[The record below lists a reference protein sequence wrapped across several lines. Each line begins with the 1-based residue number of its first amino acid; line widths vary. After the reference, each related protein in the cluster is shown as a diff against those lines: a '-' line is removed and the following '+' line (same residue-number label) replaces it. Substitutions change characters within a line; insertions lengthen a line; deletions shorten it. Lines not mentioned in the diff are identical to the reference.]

1 MPPRVMRLALPFLG
15 VIAVLGVIAA
25 FAWRSPQREPDRR
38 PGVAACPGAYPQGPR
53 PKATR
58 DGDLVARGASVALLC
73 RYPFPNNALGG
84 STPLAAEDVPRLVE
98 RLNGLAD
105 ARAVCMARFLLD
117 KHKARVSEVP
127 ANGERVQL
135 VEIGTHCKGALF
147 LDGSWINTP
156 ELESRIDE
164 ISRSFDGFYFGR
176 FDIRTPSVDDFKAG
190 RNFKIVELNGVTSE
204 ATHIYDP
211 RNSLIDA
218 YRVLFE
224 QWRIAFEIGAKNREH
239 GVKPSSLRELL
250 KGLTDYSKRPNPR
263 SV

>member
-105 ARAVCMARFLLD
+105 ARAVESSACLL
-117 KHKARVSEVP
+117 
-127 ANGERVQL
+127 
-135 VEIGTHCKGALF
+135 
-147 LDGSWINTP
+147 
-156 ELESRIDE
+156 
-164 ISRSFDGFYFGR
+164 
-176 FDIRTPSVDDFKAG
+176 AG
-190 RNFKIVELNGVTSE
+190 REEYQVALGYPDGTKTLVTVHANCGVVSSTGAVRLLRSLDQIV
-204 ATHIYDP
+204 
-211 RNSLIDA
+211 
-218 YRVLFE
+218 
-224 QWRIAFEIGAKNREH
+224 
-239 GVKPSSLRELL
+239 
-250 KGLTDYSKRPNPR
+250 GLWPAA
-263 SV
+263 